1 MGTHDRP
8 GNSSQGGHGRAGPV
22 HRGGAA
28 PGRRDVV
35 LAKKRAR
42 VDLLDRLGE
51 TPGAGDQLAAVRLL
65 AEVDLALS
73 EHRRR

>member
-1 MGTHDRP
+1 MNGEP
-8 GNSSQGGHGRAGPV
+8 SNGNRRSGRRAQT
-22 HRGGAA
+22 A
-28 PGRRDVV
+28 PGRRDFV

-51 TPGAGDQLAAVRLL
+51 QSSGKGGLAALRLL

-73 EHRRR
+73 EGRRG

>member
-1 MGTHDRP
+1 MNGKQTN
-8 GNSSQGGHGRAGPV
+8 GNKRLSRRVQ
-22 HRGGAA
+22 AA
-28 PGRRDVV
+28 PGRRDSV

-51 TPGAGDQLAAVRLL
+51 KSSGKGGLAALRLL

-73 EHRRR
+73 EGCR